1 MSELV
6 VFDTNVFVSYLLP
19 SKKMSA
25 VKLVVNKI
33 GDETAILVFSDAIM
47 AEYEDVL
54 NRAKFCFPHDE
65 VRALLDLVRRNGRC
79 VIPIAT
85 SALFVDESDK
95 CFYDA
100 ALTAGA
106 HWLITGNKRRLH
118 KANAVFRLNSSL

>member
-19 SKKMSA
+19 SKKMTA

-33 GDETAILVFSDAIM
+33 GDETVVPVFSDAIM

-54 NRAKFCFPHDE
+54 NRAKFCFPRYKVH
-65 VRALLDLVRRNGRC
+65 ALLDLVRRNGRC

-85 SALFVDESDK
+85 SAFFADESDK
-95 CFYDA
+95 CFSNEVA
-100 ALTAGA
+100 
-106 HWLITGNKRRLH
+106 
-118 KANAVFRLNSSL
+118 